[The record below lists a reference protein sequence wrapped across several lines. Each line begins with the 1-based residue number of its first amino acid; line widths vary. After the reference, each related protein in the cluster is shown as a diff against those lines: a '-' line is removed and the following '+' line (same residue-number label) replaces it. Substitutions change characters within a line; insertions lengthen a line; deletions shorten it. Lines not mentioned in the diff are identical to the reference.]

1 MPYSNY
7 PQTATNAAKKALQ
20 HKEDNGSQC
29 GTSVGWSRAKQ
40 LSSRQELSDDEVIRT
55 YSFLSRAKVYDQG
68 KYFDENDNEIC
79 GSIMY
84 DAWGGSTMLPWAER
98 TANKI
103 MDERSKEETM
113 EKRSINYEFRA
124 MPESRT
130 IVGTAT
136 VFNSAY
142 DMGWYDEEMSQD
154 VFTNSDMSDVVALF
168 NHDAN
173 MVLARTKSGTL
184 KLKVTGNAMEY
195 EFEAPNTTLG
205 NDLLEMVKRGDV
217 YQSSFA
223 FSVEAEDW
231 QEREG
236 MKPKRVIRGIKKVY
250 DVSPVTYPANP
261 DTMVAKRSYEEVQGA
276 VNEELQKVI
285 DISVKSEI
293 NIQNELRRN
302 ALHLL
307 NLKTK

>member
-1 MPYSNY
+1 
-7 PQTATNAAKKALQ
+7 
-20 HKEDNGSQC
+20 
-29 GTSVGWSRAKQ
+29 
-40 LSSRQELSDDEVIRT
+40 
-55 YSFLSRAKVYDQG
+55 
-68 KYFDENDNEIC
+68 
-79 GSIMY
+79 
-84 DAWGGSTMLPWAER
+84 
-98 TANKI
+98 
-103 MDERSKEETM
+103 M

-136 VFNSAY
+136 VFNSSY

-184 KLKVTGNAMEY
+184 KLNLTNNALEY
-195 EFEAPNTTLG
+195 SFEAPNTSLG

-261 DTMVAKRSYEEVQGA
+261 DTMVAKRSYDEKVGS

>member
-7 PQTATNAAKKALQ
+7 PQSATNAAKKALK
-20 HKEDNGSQC
+20 HKEDNGSKC
-29 GTSVGWSRAKQ
+29 GTSVGWTRARQ
-40 LSSRQELSDDEVIRT
+40 LSNKEALSEDEVIRT

-68 KYFDENDNEIC
+68 KYFDEDDNEIC

-84 DAWGGSTMLPWAER
+84 DAWGGSTMLPWAEK

-142 DMGWYDEEMSQD
+142 DMGWYDEEMSAD
-154 VFTNSDMSDVVALF
+154 VFKNSDFSDVVALF

-184 KLKVTGNAMEY
+184 KLNLTGNALEY
-195 EFEAPNTTLG
+195 SFEAPNTSLG

-261 DTMVAKRSYEEVQGA
+261 DTMVAKRSYDEKKGSIDQ
-276 VNEELQKVI
+276 ELQAVI

>member
-1 MPYSNY
+1 
-7 PQTATNAAKKALQ
+7 
-20 HKEDNGSQC
+20 
-29 GTSVGWSRAKQ
+29 
-40 LSSRQELSDDEVIRT
+40 
-55 YSFLSRAKVYDQG
+55 
-68 KYFDENDNEIC
+68 
-79 GSIMY
+79 
-84 DAWGGSTMLPWAER
+84 
-98 TANKI
+98 
-103 MDERSKEETM
+103 M

-142 DMGWYDEEMSQD
+142 DMGWYDEEMSAD
-154 VFTNSDMSDVVALF
+154 VFINSDMNDVVALF

-236 MKPKRVIRGIKKVY
+236 KKPKRIIRSIKKVY

-261 DTMVAKRSYEEVQGA
+261 DTMVAKRSYDATKQIDED
-276 VNEELQKVI
+276 LQKVI
-285 DISVKSEI
+285 DISVESEI

-307 NLKTK
+307 KLKTK

>member
-1 MPYSNY
+1 
-7 PQTATNAAKKALQ
+7 
-20 HKEDNGSQC
+20 
-29 GTSVGWSRAKQ
+29 
-40 LSSRQELSDDEVIRT
+40 VIRT

-68 KYFDENDNEIC
+68 KYFDEDDNEIC

-113 EKRSINYEFRA
+113 EKRSINFELRA
-124 MPESRT
+124 KPESRT
-130 IVGTAT
+130 IFGTAT
-136 VFNSAY
+136 VFNSSY
-142 DMGWYDEEMSQD
+142 DMGWYDEEMS
-154 VFTNSDMSDVVALF
+154 SDSLNEADMKDVVALF
-168 NHDAN
+168 NHDMN
-173 MVLARTKSGTL
+173 MVLARTSSGTL
-184 KLKVTGNAMEY
+184 KLNVTGNAMEY

-223 FSVEAEDW
+223 FTVEAEDW
-231 QEREG
+231 QERSG
-236 MKPKRVIRGIKKVY
+236 MKPKRVIRSIKKVY

-261 DTMVAKRSYEEVQGA
+261 DTMVAKRGYDATKQIDED
-276 VNEELQKVI
+276 LQKVI
-285 DISVKSEI
+285 DISVESEI

-307 NLKTK
+307 KLKTK

>member
-7 PQTATNAAKKALQ
+7 PQSATNAAKKALK
-20 HKEDNGSQC
+20 HKEENGSKC
-29 GTSVGWSRAKQ
+29 GTSVGWTRARQ
-40 LSSRQELSDDEVIRT
+40 LSNKEALSEDEVIRT

-68 KYFDENDNEIC
+68 KYFDEDDNEIC

-84 DAWGGSTMLPWAER
+84 DAWGGSTMLPWAEK

-142 DMGWYDEEMSQD
+142 DMGWYDEEMSAD
-154 VFTNSDMSDVVALF
+154 VFKNSDFSDVVALF

-184 KLKVTGNAMEY
+184 KLNLTGNALEY
-195 EFEAPNTTLG
+195 SFEAPNTSLG

-261 DTMVAKRSYEEVQGA
+261 DTMVAKRSYDEKKGSIDQ
-276 VNEELQKVI
+276 ELQAVI

>member
-1 MPYSNY
+1 
-7 PQTATNAAKKALQ
+7 
-20 HKEDNGSQC
+20 
-29 GTSVGWSRAKQ
+29 
-40 LSSRQELSDDEVIRT
+40 
-55 YSFLSRAKVYDQG
+55 
-68 KYFDENDNEIC
+68 
-79 GSIMY
+79 
-84 DAWGGSTMLPWAER
+84 
-98 TANKI
+98 
-103 MDERSKEETM
+103 M

-142 DMGWYDEEMSQD
+142 DMGWYDEEMSAD
-154 VFTNSDMSDVVALF
+154 VFKNSDFSDVVALF

-184 KLKVTGNAMEY
+184 KLKVTNNAMEY

-231 QEREG
+231 QERKG
-236 MKPKRVIRGIKKVY
+236 MKPKRVIREIKKVY

-261 DTMVAKRSYEEVQGA
+261 DTMVAKRSYEKIAGKVD
-276 VNEELQKVI
+276 EELQSVI

>member
-7 PQTATNAAKKALQ
+7 PQSATNAAKKALR
-20 HKEDNGSQC
+20 HKEEKGSDC
-29 GTSVGWSRAKQ
+29 GTSVGWARARQ
-40 LSSRQELSDDEVIRT
+40 LSGREALSDDEVIRT

-68 KYFDENDNEIC
+68 KYFDEKENEIC

-103 MDERSKEETM
+103 MDERSKDIKM

-136 VFNSAY
+136 VFNSSY
-142 DMGWYDEEMSQD
+142 DMGWYDEEMTSD
-154 VFTNSDMSDVVALF
+154 VFANADMNDVVALF

-223 FSVEAEDW
+223 FSVDAEDW

-236 MKPKRVIRGIKKVY
+236 MKPKRIIRGIKKVY

-261 DTMVAKRSYEEVQGA
+261 DTMVAKRSYEEVQGK

-293 NIQNELRRN
+293 NIQLELRRN
-302 ALHLL
+302 ALHLI

>member
-7 PQTATNAAKKALQ
+7 PQSATNAAKKALQ

-29 GTSVGWSRAKQ
+29 GTSVGWTRARQ
-40 LSSRQELSDDEVIRT
+40 LSGRESLSDDEVIRT

-68 KYFDENDNEIC
+68 KYFDDNDNEIC

-98 TANKI
+98 TAKKI

-136 VFNSAY
+136 VFNSSY
-142 DMGWYDEEMSQD
+142 DMGWYDEEMTPD
-154 VFTNSDMSDVVALF
+154 VFDDADMNDVVALF

-205 NDLLEMVKRGDV
+205 NDLLEMVKRGDI

-223 FSVEAEDW
+223 FSVEKESW
-231 QEREG
+231 HEMES
-236 MKPKRVIRGIKKVY
+236 MKPKRLIRKIKKVY

-293 NIQNELRRN
+293 NIQSELRRN
-302 ALHLL
+302 ALHLI

>member
-1 MPYSNY
+1 MPVEVVGVKDVLKGLSFIDMDMRRRVV
-7 PQTATNAAKKALQ
+7 AAVDPLMRGVASKAKGFVPGNTDVL
-20 HKEDNGSQC
+20 S
-29 GTSVGWSRAKQ
+29 GWSKANAGVERMRGRNRFGGWLANLDGNGFKLQ
-40 LSSRQELSDDEVIRT
+40 PRTGLPGHFATTWRQVRGIPTR
-55 YSFLSRAKVYDQG
+55 
-68 KYFDENDNEIC
+68 
-79 GSIMY
+79 
-84 DAWGGSTMLPWAER
+84 
-98 TANKI
+98 
-103 MDERSKEETM
+103 M

-236 MKPKRVIRGIKKVY
+236 MKPKRLIRGIKKVY

-261 DTMVAKRSYEEVQGA
+261 DTMVAKRSYEQIAGKVD
-276 VNEELQKVI
+276 EELQSVI

>member
-1 MPYSNY
+1 
-7 PQTATNAAKKALQ
+7 
-20 HKEDNGSQC
+20 
-29 GTSVGWSRAKQ
+29 
-40 LSSRQELSDDEVIRT
+40 
-55 YSFLSRAKVYDQG
+55 
-68 KYFDENDNEIC
+68 
-79 GSIMY
+79 
-84 DAWGGSTMLPWAER
+84 
-98 TANKI
+98 
-103 MDERSKEETM
+103 M

-136 VFNSAY
+136 VFNSSY

-154 VFTNSDMSDVVALF
+154 VFTNADISDVVALF

-184 KLKVTGNAMEY
+184 KLNLTNNALEY
-195 EFEAPNTTLG
+195 SFEAPNTSLG

-261 DTMVAKRSYEEVQGA
+261 DTMVAKRSYDEKVGS

>member
-7 PQTATNAAKKALQ
+7 PQSATNAAKKALR
-20 HKEDNGSQC
+20 HKEEKGSDC
-29 GTSVGWSRAKQ
+29 GTSVGWTRARQ
-40 LSSRQELSDDEVIRT
+40 LSGREALSDDEVIRT

-98 TANKI
+98 TAKKI

-136 VFNSAY
+136 VFNSSY
-142 DMGWYDEEMSQD
+142 DMGWYDEEM
-154 VFTNSDMSDVVALF
+154 TSDAFDDADMNDVVALF

-261 DTMVAKRSYEEVQGA
+261 DTMVAKRSYEQIAGKVDED
-276 VNEELQKVI
+276 LQIVI

>member
-1 MPYSNY
+1 MEICAS
-7 PQTATNAAKKALQ
+7 
-20 HKEDNGSQC
+20 
-29 GTSVGWSRAKQ
+29 SVGWTRERQ
-40 LSSRQELSDDEVIRT
+40 LSSREALSEDEVIRT

-68 KYFDENDNEIC
+68 KYFDDNDNEIC

-103 MDERSKEETM
+103 MDERSKEEIM

-142 DMGWYDEEMSQD
+142 DMGWYDEEMSPE
-154 VFTNSDMSDVVALF
+154 VFTNSDMNDVVALF

-184 KLKVTGNAMEY
+184 KLNLTGNALEY
-195 EFEAPNTTLG
+195 SFEAPNTTLG

-223 FSVEAEDW
+223 FSVEKEDW
-231 QEREG
+231 EENG
-236 MKPKRVIRGIKKVY
+236 GGKPKRIIRSIKKVY

-261 DTMVAKRSYEEVQGA
+261 DTMVAKRSYEQIAGKVDED
-276 VNEELQKVI
+276 LQSVI

-293 NIQNELRRN
+293 NIDNELRRN

-307 NLKTK
+307 TLTLLLVAL

>member
-7 PQTATNAAKKALQ
+7 PQSATNAAKKALQ
-20 HKEDNGSQC
+20 HKEDNGSKC

-113 EKRSINYEFRA
+113 EKRSINFELRA
-124 MPESRT
+124 KPESRT
-130 IVGTAT
+130 IFGTAT
-136 VFNSAY
+136 VFNSSY
-142 DMGWYDEEMSQD
+142 DMGWYDEEMS
-154 VFTNSDMSDVVALF
+154 SDSLNEADMKDVVALF
-168 NHDAN
+168 NHDMN
-173 MVLARTKSGTL
+173 MVLARTSSGTL
-184 KLKVTGNAMEY
+184 KLNVTGNAMEY
-195 EFEAPNTTLG
+195 EFEAPNTSLG

-223 FSVEAEDW
+223 FTVEKESW

-236 MKPKRVIRGIKKVY
+236 SKPKRIIRSIKKVY

-261 DTMVAKRSYEEVQGA
+261 DTMVAKRSYDATKQIDED
-276 VNEELQKVI
+276 LQKVI
-285 DISVKSEI
+285 DISVESEI

-307 NLKTK
+307 KLKTK